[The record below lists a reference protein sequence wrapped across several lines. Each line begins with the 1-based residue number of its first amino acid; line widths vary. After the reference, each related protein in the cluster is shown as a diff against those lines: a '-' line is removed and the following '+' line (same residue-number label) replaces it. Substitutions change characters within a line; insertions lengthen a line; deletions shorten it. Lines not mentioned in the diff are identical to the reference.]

1 MTSTQGRD
9 QKDTG
14 NKEGP
19 KNLPPKDL
27 GVVNKKS
34 IEVKQSAQEEVID
47 IKKTE
52 EEGKNESDAIA
63 QEDWASW
70 KPSPVT
76 KISQLSANGR
86 INQLQKDTIETNEVK
101 AVGSENSE
109 DQLSKSK
116 LVQKKENVN
125 LSLKLKLEKEAA
137 LRKVTLERLAE
148 ENFLNRNRV
157 FYFPEVVKPGQDI
170 EVFLN
175 RSLSTLSNEPSIMI
189 MAVFNDWRWKSF
201 TMELN
206 KTLLPGDW
214 WVCKLHVPKEAYK
227 LDFVFYNGKDV
238 YDNNDNNDFCITVD
252 GGMTV
257 PEFEDFLLEEKRKEL
272 EKHAKEQAERKRREE
287 EQKRIEAEK
296 AAREA
301 DRAQAREEAAKSREM
316 LKEWVKKA
324 FKSVDDV
331 WHIEPGDFK
340 GGDKIRLFYNKSS
353 SQLTH
358 AKDIWLHGGHNKWKD
373 GLSIIKKLAK
383 YERRD
388 GDWWYAEGK

>member
-1 MTSTQGRD
+1 M
-9 QKDTG
+9 G

-19 KNLPPKDL
+19 KNLPSKDL

-34 IEVKQSAQEEVID
+34 IEVKQSTQEEVID

-116 LVQKKENVN
+116 LVQKKENIN

-148 ENFLNRNRV
+148 EKILNRNRV
-157 FYFPEVVKPGQDI
+157 FYFPEVVKPGQDV

-189 MAVFNDWRWKSF
+189 MGAFNDWRWKSF

-206 KTLLPGDW
+206 KTQLPGDW

-324 FKSVDDV
+324 VKSVDDV

-353 SQLTH
+353 RRLTH
-358 AKDIWLHGGHNKWKD
+358 AKDIWLHGGHNKWRD
-373 GLSIIKKLAK
+373 GLSIIIKLAK